1 MNSQLPPLPIISF
14 DKNITSDLDA
24 LNSTELKIIA
34 VKLIGLIQSG
44 ELRGRRLEKRS
55 STGNLEKCF
64 KVYFDL
70 NKDASPRY
78 RIVYAFI
85 PNLSYPRVLRVLA
98 VAERENLEAYKLAL
112 QRLQDPS
119 MSRLLEEYEE
129 N

>member
-70 NKDASPRY
+70 NKDALPRF

>member
-98 VAERENLEAYKLAL
+98 VAERENMEAYKLAL

-119 MSRLLEEYEE
+119 MSRLLEEYKE

>member
-24 LNSTELKIIA
+24 LNSIELKIIA

>member
-24 LNSTELKIIA
+24 LNSTELKIVA

>member
-44 ELRGRRLEKRS
+44 ELRGRRLEKKS